1 MSEESVMPEP
11 PRCRAHGQPSWVL
24 CQRCGNAVCPQCQVQ
39 AAVGVHCTTCA
50 HAGRK
55 RVAARFGAATGQPV
69 VTYTLIGLCL
79 AVFVGD
85 KASPAVFKWL
95 AFAPVLGSHEPHR
108 FLTTTLL
115 HAGIWHLAMN
125 MLALYVTG
133 SSLERVLGRGQFL
146 ALYLLGAVGGSVAVL
161 WLSSPAATSWY
172 TVTVGASGAVFAL
185 FAAVFV
191 IQRHLGTDTAP
202 ILGLLVV
209 NGIISVTV
217 PGISWQ
223 GHLGGFVTGLLLG
236 WLTLLLRQAVARR
249 AVASP
254 TTRGGQVTA
263 KGTVTWLAPI
273 AVAALLVVLTLVRYA
288 VA

>member
-1 MSEESVMPEP
+1 MSEENVMPAP

-39 AAVGVHCTTCA
+39 AAVGVHCTACA

-55 RVAARFGAATGQPV
+55 RVAARFGATTGQPV
-69 VTYTLIGLCL
+69 VTLTLIGLCL
-79 AVFVGD
+79 AVFVVD
-85 KASPAVFKWL
+85 LVTPTAFVHM
-95 AFAPVLGSHEPHR
+95 AFAPELGSVEPHR

-115 HAGIWHLAMN
+115 HAGFWHLAMN

-146 ALYLLGAVGGSVAVL
+146 ALYLLGALGGSVAVL
-161 WLSSPAATSWY
+161 WLSSPGTTSWY
-172 TVTVGASGAVFAL
+172 TVTVGASGAIFAL

-191 IQRHLGTDTAP
+191 IQRHLGADTAS

-209 NGIISVTV
+209 NAIISVTV

-223 GHLGGFVTGLLLG
+223 GHLGGFLTGLLLG
-236 WLTLLLRQAVARR
+236 WLTLLLRRTVARR
-249 AVASP
+249 AVARP
-254 TTRGGQVTA
+254 TTRAGQA
-263 KGTVTWLAPI
+263 AARGTLTWLAPV
-273 AVAALLVVLTLVRYA
+273 AVGVLLVGLVVLRYA
-288 VA
+288 IA